1 MRKVL
6 VCIPWWHVKK
16 KLDLPLHFGSYQ
28 IITFLDVQIEL
39 TPWAASGFSLVGSWY
54 GVSNRSARVS
64 DVNLIPELTCA
75 TITSF
80 PDVKARVDCSDHE
93 MAIGRFLQLVSRANP
108 PDFMEM
114 DVIVRDFGKNF
125 SSVKDIHH
133 QGQI

>member
-1 MRKVL
+1 M
-6 VCIPWWHVKK
+6 
-16 KLDLPLHFGSYQ
+16 
-28 IITFLDVQIEL
+28 
-39 TPWAASGFSLVGSWY
+39 
-54 GVSNRSARVS
+54 
-64 DVNLIPELTCA
+64 
-75 TITSF
+75 
-80 PDVKARVDCSDHE
+80 KARVDCSDHE